1 VTPVYRDAT
10 ARWWAHQD
18 LYTPGIHGFQYLPQ
32 SAILFTP
39 VTWLPFLL
47 GEEVWRWVGVGLL
60 AWGVWRLCR
69 LAAPDGTASIFLLVS
84 ALTVPTAID
93 AAQIGQA
100 NLLFSAL
107 MLHTTADV
115 AGRRWWPAAV
125 SLSLLVVV
133 KPFGL
138 VMVLLVAPL
147 YEPVRWRLA
156 EALTAVLASPFL
168 FGTPSYV
175 LGQYQLFVAKLVRC
189 SRPGPGRWADLTA
202 LLWAAG
208 GHPSEATMTGVRLAL
223 AVGALAL
230 SWKAVGRWGG
240 PRASI
245 LTLAVATT
253 YLMLCNPRTQE
264 NSYVILGP
272 AAALFTASALLI
284 DHRRWATA
292 LLLAVCVG
300 IGFHRAFSVHQNYWL
315 QPLAAL
321 SFAGYLVYNTLTR
334 PYPADFMPNTGPP
347 PQIPASPIRMRSVS
361 GRHYAASIRK
371 GVASGFLAE

>member
-1 VTPVYRDAT
+1 
-10 ARWWAHQD
+10 
-18 LYTPGIHGFQYLPQ
+18 
-32 SAILFTP
+32 

-107 MLHTTADV
+107 MLHAAADV
-115 AGRRWWPAAV
+115 ARHRWWAAAV
-125 SLSLLVVV
+125 FLSLLVVV

-147 YEPVRWRLA
+147 YEPVRWHLA
-156 EALTAVLASPFL
+156 ESLTAVLALPFL
-168 FGTPSYV
+168 FGTPAYV
-175 LGQYQLFVAKLVRC
+175 LGQYRLFVAKLVRC
-189 SRPGPGRWADLTA
+189 SSPGPGRWADLTA

-208 GHPSEATMTGVRLAL
+208 GHPSETTMTGVRLAL

-230 SWKAVGRWGG
+230 SWKAARLWGG
-240 PRASI
+240 PRAAI
-245 LTLAVATT
+245 LMLAVATT

-272 AAALFTASALLI
+272 AAALLTASALLI
-284 DHRRWATA
+284 DRRWATA

-300 IGFHRAFSVHQNYWL
+300 IGFHRAFSVHPNYWL

-321 SFAGYLVYNTLTR
+321 IFAGYLVYNTLTR
-334 PYPADFMPNTGPP
+334 PYPVDFMPNTGPLP
-347 PQIPASPIRMRSVS
+347 ETP
-361 GRHYAASIRK
+361 
-371 GVASGFLAE
+371 ASGFLAE